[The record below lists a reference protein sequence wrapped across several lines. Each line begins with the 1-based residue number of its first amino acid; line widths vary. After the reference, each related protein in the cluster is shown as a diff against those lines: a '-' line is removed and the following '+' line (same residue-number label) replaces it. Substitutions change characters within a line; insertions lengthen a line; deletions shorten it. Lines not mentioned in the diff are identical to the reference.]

1 MRSPVRGLFAV
12 FPLASFKFQLHA
24 LQQFYYD
31 CLLRLDRSRGLRVH
45 GQIPVPAILSQSRID
60 SRTVSVVTVTYYTGP
75 VFWTCLASTLAQ
87 SELLELIVVV
97 NGADRPVRARLAEMA
112 ESDPRI
118 RIVDPGRNVGFAPG
132 CNRGAQLARGDY
144 LAFINPDCSFAP
156 GTFGAVL
163 NIFDQR
169 PNIWIVG
176 GRLQHPDGREQRGGR
191 REFLTPWRGFVEM
204 TRLDL
209 LFPNHPYFK
218 RHHLFD
224 EAPLLEP
231 ARVPVVSGAFMMI
244 PRSCFEQLGG
254 MDGRFFLHVD
264 DSDLCLRVHLQ
275 GGEVWYAGNV
285 PISHHRSTSRAS
297 RIFVEWHKTRGGC
310 YYFKKHFRGS
320 PHPEFGAAL
329 VRSASKLGNEMRGCI
344 A

>member
-1 MRSPVRGLFAV
+1 M
-12 FPLASFKFQLHA
+12 
-24 LQQFYYD
+24 
-31 CLLRLDRSRGLRVH
+31 H
-45 GQIPVPAILSQSRID
+45 GQIPARAILSQSRID
-60 SRTVSVVTVTYYTGP
+60 SRTVSVVTVTYYTGL
-75 VFWTCLASTLAQ
+75 VFWTCLASILAQ

-163 NIFDQR
+163 DIFDQQ
-169 PNIWIVG
+169 PNAWIVG

-191 REFLTPWRGFVEM
+191 RAFLTPWRGLVEM

-254 MDGRFFLHVD
+254 MDGNFFLHVD

-285 PISHHRSTSRAS
+285 PISHHRSTSGAS

-320 PHPEFGAAL
+320 YPAWSLHLLSVFLWARMLIMAPKFLLLGRARKDKME
-329 VRSASKLGNEMRGCI
+329 ASPQETVSSSSQASI
-344 A
+344 

>member
-1 MRSPVRGLFAV
+1 VGGAYVQRQTSAGVDPPDLTVGG
-12 FPLASFKFQLHA
+12 K
-24 LQQFYYD
+24 
-31 CLLRLDRSRGLRVH
+31 
-45 GQIPVPAILSQSRID
+45 
-60 SRTVSVVTVTYYTGP
+60 TVSVITVKYHSGP
-75 VFWTCLASTLAQ
+75 VFWASIASILEQ

-97 NGADRPVRARLAEMA
+97 NGADQDVRARLADMA
-112 ESDPRI
+112 ENDPRL
-118 RIVDPGRNVGFAPG
+118 RVVDPGRNIGFAPG
-132 CNRGAQLARGDY
+132 CNFGAQFACGDY

-156 GTFGAVL
+156 STFSAIL
-163 NIFDQR
+163 DIFNR
-169 PNIWIVG
+169 HRKAWIVG
-176 GRLQHPDGREQRGGR
+176 GRLQDPDGREQRGGR

-204 TRLDL
+204 TRLDR

-218 RHHLFD
+218 RLHLFD
-224 EAPLLEP
+224 QAPLLEP
-231 ARVPVVSGAFMMI
+231 TRVPVVSGAFMMI
-244 PRSCFEQLGG
+244 PRAYFERLDG

-320 PHPEFGAAL
+320 YPAWSLHLLSVFLWARMLIMAPKFLLLGRARKDKME
-329 VRSASKLGNEMRGCI
+329 ASPQEPVSSSSQASI
-344 A
+344 